1 MHCCDSCAVT
11 EFVRANTHTTIIVI
25 IGRIKYYE
33 VQSAYICGSLDS
45 SPLSAFYLSFI
56 LRVFHLFVREF
67 PKYEVQQETMPTIN
81 FVVLCTLYFL
91 VASCVRSSINTTGYE
106 FVVAAAAKSRVKWL
120 TAATAR
126 GMLLDTG

>member
-1 MHCCDSCAVT
+1 M
-11 EFVRANTHTTIIVI
+11 
-25 IGRIKYYE
+25 
-33 VQSAYICGSLDS
+33 
-45 SPLSAFYLSFI
+45 
-56 LRVFHLFVREF
+56 
-67 PKYEVQQETMPTIN
+67 PKIN

>member
-1 MHCCDSCAVT
+1 M
-11 EFVRANTHTTIIVI
+11 
-25 IGRIKYYE
+25 
-33 VQSAYICGSLDS
+33 
-45 SPLSAFYLSFI
+45 
-56 LRVFHLFVREF
+56 
-67 PKYEVQQETMPTIN
+67 PKIN

-126 GMLLDTG
+126 GMFLDTG